1 MTENMVS
8 KTNGLA
14 TAALVLGVMGALGFI
29 FVFPPFVFGATAI
42 VLGLLSGTREGMSMR
57 AKIAIIMGALSMIIL
72 VVCIVSAVR
81 FLMSN
86 PEFMQNFEDTVL
98 RMYEEMEENGVI
110 TGGYDFT

>member
-1 MTENMVS
+1 MDVTKS

-14 TAALVLGVMGALGFI
+14 TAALIMGVIGALGFI
-29 FVFPPFVFGATAI
+29 FVLPPFLFGATAI

-72 VVCIVSAVR
+72 IICIVSAVR

-86 PEFMQNFEDTVL
+86 PDFIQNFEDTFL
-98 RMYEEMEENGVI
+98 EIYDEMQENGVL

>member
-1 MTENMVS
+1 MDITKN

-14 TAALVLGVMGALGFI
+14 TAAIIMAIIGALGFM
-29 FVFPPFVFGATAI
+29 FVFPPFIFGSTAI
-42 VLGLLSGTREGMSMR
+42 VLGLLSWTSEGMSMR
-57 AKIAIIMGALSMIIL
+57 AKIAVIMGALSMIIII
-72 VVCIVSAVR
+72 VCIVSAVR

-86 PEFMQNFEDTVL
+86 PEFVQNFEDTVR